1 MKTLLKAIAV
11 LALAVMIVGTSVVA
25 VAALSR
31 VRIAP
36 RFGYQQTYY
45 SQRSGNTIVLQD
57 PNFRT
62 REWQQARWE
71 SHSVLR
77 IGQDY
82 TLRPTDDARDVHVV
96 FGAETIEGHVYEDA
110 VAIFGPVRLGP
121 TAVVDGNL
129 VVFGDRATIDAGA
142 VVHGDLV
149 VIGGAVDMPVGFAP
163 GGQHIVVG
171 AQALGDR
178 LRSVVPWFVHGLL
191 WARPIVPSLSWIWAV
206 VAVFF
211 LLYLLVNIMLNRPV
225 AASAA
230 AMRTRPLSAFLV
242 GLLVLLLMG
251 PVSVLLALSVIGLA
265 VVPFALCALV
275 VAGLIGKV
283 GVLRWF
289 GESAVAVDDPDSR
302 AQAVRSFAIGFVLLT
317 ALYMVPI
324 IGLVTWAL
332 ASTFGLGGAV
342 LAFMS
347 GLRRENPRPVRP
359 PVPPPPIFVQPA
371 PPVPPPFTPEAQPIS
386 YGAPAMSFDAS
397 PISPEPQPMSFDA
410 PPQPASASASYAM
423 PSGTADLRGF
433 PHAFFSDRLAA
444 FILDGVI
451 IIIGSQMLNLDLDR
465 RLGSF
470 IILALAYFIVFWA
483 WKGTTMGGIICNLRV
498 IRVDG
503 QPLQFADALARGL
516 SSIFSFAVLGL
527 GCLWILRDP
536 ERQTW
541 HDRIAGTYV
550 VKVPKS
556 WPLP

>member
-1 MKTLLKAIAV
+1 
-11 LALAVMIVGTSVVA
+11 VV
-25 VAALSR
+25 
-31 VRIAP
+31 
-36 RFGYQQTYY
+36 
-45 SQRSGNTIVLQD
+45 
-57 PNFRT
+57 
-62 REWQQARWE
+62 
-71 SHSVLR
+71 R

-110 VAIFGPVRLGP
+110 VAIFGPVHLAP
-121 TAVVDGNL
+121 TAVVDGTL

-142 VVHGDLV
+142 VIHGDLV

-163 GGQHIVVG
+163 GGQHVVIG

-178 LRSVVPWFVHGLL
+178 LRSVLPWFTQGLL
-191 WARPIVPSLSWIWAV
+191 WARPIVPSLSWIWAI
-206 VAVFF
+206 VAVFG
-211 LLYLLVNIMLNRPV
+211 LLYLLVNIMAHRPV
-225 AASAA
+225 TASAA
-230 AMRTRPLSAFLV
+230 AMRARPLSAFLV

-251 PVSVLLALSVIGLA
+251 PVSVLLTLSVIGLL
-265 VVPFALCALV
+265 VVPFALCALI

-289 GESAVAVDDPDSR
+289 GESAVAVDDVDSR
-302 AQAVRSFAIGFVLLT
+302 AEAVRSFAIGFALLT

-324 IGLVTWAL
+324 IGLVAWAL

-342 LAFMS
+342 LAFLS
-347 GLRRENPRPVRP
+347 GLRRENPRPVQP
-359 PVPPPPIFVQPA
+359 PVPPPVPPPIFVSPT
-371 PPVPPPFTPEAQPIS
+371 PPVPPPFVPEAPPVS
-386 YGAPAMSFDAS
+386 S
-397 PISPEPQPMSFDA
+397 DA
-410 PPQPASASASYAM
+410 PPQPTASSASFVPGVP
-423 PSGTADLRGF
+423 PSGTVDLRGF
-433 PHAFFSDRLAA
+433 PHAFFTDRLAA

-451 IIIGSQMLNLDLDR
+451 ILIGSQMLDLDIDR
-465 RLGSF
+465 RLGSV
-470 IILALAYFIVFWA
+470 IMLTLTYYIVFWA
-483 WKGTTMGGIICNLRV
+483 WKGTSMGGIICNLRV

-503 QPLQFADALARGL
+503 APLQFADALARAL

-536 ERQTW
+536 ERQAW